1 MAYQGGWAKR
11 FKSINMVVRRAIRQM
26 KFREIL
32 RRCVLGTIGYIGN
45 RDHLAKA
52 EWHIRR
58 NLPILGEF
66 RRILV
71 ATNFICGGDP
81 GLAVANRAMWRSFFP
96 DCIVLDSERNRG
108 HAIGAAD
115 LDNLLFD
122 HCKANDIEW
131 LCKGAN
137 DILLEPLLLEIEV
150 ESADFYFLNAIA
162 FAAMKK
168 YQFDFE
174 AILSSL
180 FFPQTNFYVINV
192 AKTDYLV
199 GKRFL
204 DSSHAIVKGIPGF
217 DGRIWEHIP
226 NWSNE
231 NLLRKCVQRNCLTRC
246 HLMDTA
252 LFLRVLK
259 VVKEHAIND
268 CSFKNLEING
278 ICHYHGVTAPR
289 DVAPE
294 GVIHV

>member
-1 MAYQGGWAKR
+1 MPCEP
-11 FKSINMVVRRAIRQM
+11 VM

-32 RRCVLGTIGYIGN
+32 RRCVFGTIGYIGS

-58 NLPILGEF
+58 NLPILREF

-71 ATNFICGGDP
+71 ATNFLRGGDA
-81 GLAVANRAMWRSFFP
+81 GLAAANRAMWRSFFP
-96 DCIVLDSERNRG
+96 DCVILDSKRNRG

-122 HCKANDIEW
+122 HCKAKGMEW

-137 DILLEPLLLEIEV
+137 DILLAPPVLEIEV
-150 ESADFYFLNAIA
+150 QAADFYFLNAIA

-168 YQFDFE
+168 CEFDFE
-174 AILSSL
+174 AIRSRL

-199 GKRFL
+199 GKQFL
-204 DSSHAIVKGIPGF
+204 DSSYAIVKRIPGF

-231 NLLRKCVQRNCLTRC
+231 NLLRKCVQRNCLARF
-246 HLMDTA
+246 HLMDDA
-252 LFLRVLK
+252 LFLRMLQ
-259 VVKEHAIND
+259 VVKEQIIDD
-268 CSFKNLEING
+268 CSHKNLEING
-278 ICHYHGVTAPR
+278 ICHYHGTTELR
-289 DVAPE
+289 DGVPE